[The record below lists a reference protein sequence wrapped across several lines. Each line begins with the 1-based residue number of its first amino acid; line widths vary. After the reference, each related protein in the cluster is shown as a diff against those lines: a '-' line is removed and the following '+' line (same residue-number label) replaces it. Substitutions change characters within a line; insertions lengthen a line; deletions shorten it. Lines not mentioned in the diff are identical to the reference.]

1 MHKSDRAK
9 AEAFRVAVIAR
20 LRSAGRASDA
30 DRLGQPGP
38 AGYPGDDEMPF
49 IAAELGGQVV
59 LRHVDSG
66 TRVLGF
72 PTGPPC

>member
-1 MHKSDRAK
+1 MHQSDRAK

-30 DRLGQPGP
+30 DRLGRPGP
-38 AGYPGDDEMPF
+38 AGYPGDDEMPV

-59 LRHVDSG
+59 L
-66 TRVLGF
+66 
-72 PTGPPC
+72 